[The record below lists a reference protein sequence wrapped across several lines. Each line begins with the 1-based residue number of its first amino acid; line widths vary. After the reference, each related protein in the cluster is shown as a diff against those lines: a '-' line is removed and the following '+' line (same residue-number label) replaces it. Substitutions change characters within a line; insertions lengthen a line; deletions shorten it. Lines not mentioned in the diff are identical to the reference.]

1 MNGKRF
7 GGFCVAAMA
16 ALAVS
21 AQIELVAPANGASVR
36 QMHTVQR
43 EFAKAPWAKCE
54 KCFDGAENSK
64 KLRSR
69 GSTPVPVKL
78 QWKGDAKEYQV
89 TLRRLPDGKVVF
101 EQTVATNCVAVDSL
115 EIATEW
121 EWTVS
126 AGSDK
131 LVSTFKTEDCL
142 PRLVR
147 MTGTANCRDI
157 GGRRGLDGRRIRQG
171 LVYRTAG
178 LNSNAPVEYYSKD
191 EILELEKD
199 GKLKKMGHT
208 GRALHRKLKAG
219 EELTSAIAKKSR
231 LIKRKCFAPGKRRFT
246 DDEVARILKVYG
258 IRSDIDLRSDTECY
272 GMTGSPLG
280 PSVKWFHISY
290 SAYSGAFTTN
300 GMAITK
306 AVFDVFMDDA
316 NYPLIFHC
324 IGGADR
330 TGSLA
335 YVLNGFLGVAR
346 EDLERDWESTFYP
359 DVPNVIEIN
368 PDKKF
373 DHDTYWR
380 STTHFDKGFAQY
392 ARPGDTLQ
400 DRIVAYLAAC
410 GVTSA
415 QMESVRANLLEPQSE
430 K

>member
-1 MNGKRF
+1 MDRKHGAGF
-7 GGFCVAAMA
+7 GLAILAAM
-16 ALAVS
+16 AVS
-21 AQIELVAPANGASVR
+21 AQIELVAPANNAVVR
-36 QMHTVQR
+36 QMHTIQR
-43 EFAKAPWAKCE
+43 EFAKMPQAEFE
-54 KCFDGAENSK
+54 KYFDGAENAT
-64 KLRSR
+64 KLKSR
-69 GSTPVPVKL
+69 GSQPVPIKL

-89 TLRRLPDGKVVF
+89 TVRRLPDGKVVF
-101 EQTVATNCVAVDSL
+101 DQTVATNCVAVDSL

-178 LNSNAPVEYYSKD
+178 LNSNAPVEYYSKE

-330 TGSLA
+330 TGTVAMLLEA
-335 YVLNGFLGVAR
+335 LLGVP
-346 EDLERDWESTFYP
+346 EEEIWRDYLTTGFVGVVSDP
-359 DVPNVIEIN
+359 AH
-368 PDKKF
+368 KKSF
-373 DHDTYWR
+373 GAAMDHL
-380 STTHFDKGFAQY
+380 KGY
-392 ARPGDTLQ
+392 PGDTLA
-400 DRIVAYLAAC
+400 DKAEAYFLKL
-410 GVTSA
+410 GFTKDDVSRLR
-415 QMESVRANLLEPQSE
+415 ERLLEP
-430 K
+430 